1 MSNAVLI
8 RDHILAAY
16 HGFTGVLARNIQAI
30 GVPMLPG
37 RSKPPVLRAAEIAA
51 ASAVVLRLAELAT
64 RRALPAGAAVE
75 QAPPAPTSAGR
86 QAAGADAAPPR
97 GRRVVFLFVRV
108 AGIQFIAPARPPRAT
123 EPRYIDTTA
132 IEVA

>member
-51 ASAVVLRLAELAT
+51 ASAVALRLAELAT

-86 QAAGADAAPPR
+86 QAAAPPR

>member
-8 RDHILAAY
+8 RNHILAAY
-16 HGFTGVLARNIQAI
+16 HGFTGILARNIQAI

-37 RSKPPVLRAAEIAA
+37 RSKPPMIRAAEIAA
-51 ASAVVLRLAELAT
+51 ASAVVLRLAEIAT
-64 RRALPAGAAVE
+64 RRALPAGADIE
-75 QAPPAPTSAGR
+75 QAPPAPPSAGR
-86 QAAGADAAPPR
+86 QAAGTDAAPPR